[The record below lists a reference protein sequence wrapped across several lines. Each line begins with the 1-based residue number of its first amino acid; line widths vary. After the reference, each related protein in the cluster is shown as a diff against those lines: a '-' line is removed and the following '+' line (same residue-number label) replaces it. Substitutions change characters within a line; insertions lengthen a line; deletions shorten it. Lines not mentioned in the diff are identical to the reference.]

1 VKSVSAYD
9 AISGVVGAY
18 VVLFPRNQVTTFI
31 FRFLLQ
37 VPAWVVLGMWIA
49 LQLFN
54 GFAVT
59 EIGAEAGGVA
69 YLAHVGGFATGLLF
83 GFVLLRLPDAGEPR

>member
-1 VKSVSAYD
+1 
-9 AISGVVGAY
+9 
-18 VVLFPRNQVTTFI
+18 
-31 FRFLLQ
+31 
-37 VPAWVVLGMWIA
+37 M
-49 LQLFN
+49 
-54 GFAVT
+54 T